1 MRTPPELMSQTE
13 LDDYLDELVTS
24 GRDDTPEFHR
34 AYAEY
39 ERRDQ

>member
-1 MRTPPELMSQTE
+1 MRTPPEEMSQTE
-13 LDDYLDELVTS
+13 LDDYLVAA